1 MSNEKKSIPVLLE
14 QDLIV
19 HNYIYELFLNG
30 VSFTNYKKHINQGRF
45 ETAILDLLD
54 SKDYVLSSSIYYLY
68 HLIIND
74 KIITNS
80 SLNYLKNK
88 SKDALAEVYSDAVS
102 IIPLCSQIYLLIERT
117 GNDDLKDKLFI
128 IYRLCKKMFLIGQKL
143 TSLYIKDG
151 DYIREIHNGFL
162 ELTKNQIRSD
172 IEEELQKAY
181 EEIKQIKS
189 YIEEKELKL
198 FDIVGDLRQKLF
210 FKYFTNRDKN
220 RTSLVKII
228 KKPFMY
234 WNDNRNNLMS
244 LINLHFLEKDYG
256 SFEKEIK
263 ELKEIELISTSLV
276 FFFEYEEVF
285 WKNKSYSSIALKFF
299 MDNDSR
305 MKYAYITKN
314 EDTLKDFMKKFYNCN
329 SLESFMFKKGVK
341 NLLLEITKNNN
352 DVFAIFKEISKKL
365 PLYITDNNFII
376 STQEKDDLIKDI
388 SIKSYELFMEVLND
402 KS

>member
-30 VSFTNYKKHINQGRF
+30 VSFTNYKKHINQGKF
-45 ETAILDLLD
+45 ETTILDLLD

-88 SKDALAEVYSDAVS
+88 SKDALAEVYSDVVS

-198 FDIVGDLRQKLF
+198 FDIVGDLKQKLF

-234 WNDNRNNLMS
+234 WNDNRNNIMS

-314 EDTLKDFMKKFYNCN
+314 EDALKDFMKKFYNCN

-388 SIKSYELFMEVLND
+388 SIKSYEIFMEVLND